1 MGRAAWGFV
10 VIAVAIVLMLSQRL
24 FGIESTW
31 PFFLGLWVG
40 VVGLSLINSAS
51 RDEERKRRRIIE
63 QRLKEREERLAAK
76 QQDDEE
82 PRPSS

>member
-24 FGIESTW
+24 FGVQSNW
-31 PFFLGLWVG
+31 PFFLGMWVG

-51 RDEERKRRRIIE
+51 RDERRTRRRIVE
-63 QRLKEREERLAAK
+63 QRLKEREERLAASSEK
-76 QQDDEE
+76 DEDTT
-82 PRPSS
+82 PSS